1 MDGIEFI
8 GIAIGMSSVF
18 AASFGVVYH
27 KMIKMS
33 GDISELKT
41 KVGFVYDNLNV
52 ALDFKK
58 DK

>member
-1 MDGIEFI
+1 MDGMEFI

-18 AASFGVVYH
+18 AASFGAVYY

-41 KVGFVYDNLNV
+41 KVSFVYDNLTV